1 MWVGVGGSAFVV
13 RPGGNGCSPSLA
25 IILLSLFLTAA
36 ARPAH
41 AGYSVDILQPTGG
54 GHSGASLTAVVR
66 ITDTGNSG
74 MVQLSRFRVVCGG
87 DELINVTDPYGLYF
101 YPDPQNP
108 GTQICDQMG
117 WWWAHSKTSPGT
129 YQITATLEWVEH
141 HMEQTGTDENGYPI
155 MHFWTTSGS
164 VEDTDSFTLDN
175 YGPVSITRASPNGT
189 VSGTVN
195 IQAEVVPAP
204 AAGAGGGM
212 GGPEGGGDFM
222 DRVEY
227 TAGDFHQDLTH
238 IQGGY
243 WDPETQQY
251 VEAPNRWI
259 GSWNT
264 AEQYDPQ
271 NDPTGVARWGDP
283 KYPDGTY
290 NQQVKAYFGPNVKIG
305 GEGTLTLKNKGKI
318 RGTVRDAE
326 GGSISGAT
334 VVVARYWQDPN
345 QEPVQYDPNMPP
357 GEPMNTQIER
367 IYATATTDAGG
378 HYEVEVYPGSY
389 SLSASHPDYVKGG
402 AGAGVWPGATTE
414 PVDFYLNRR
423 VSWEVPWDPGMM
435 MGPRLADGLYTMT
448 VCVVV
453 RDQSGQPLAGVP
465 VTFTAT
471 GGTITT
477 DPVNTAVGAD
487 GLARACVNLTAP
499 QSSEDVTIQIGATVG
514 GGEGGGATTPN
525 PLPITFGGVVAT
537 ATMQPM
543 TKAGGGEIGQYVGG
557 KVRGNVRVSSSD
569 GVTLTGLRARIK
581 ELTTDHPADWREL
594 ENVQDFTWAPPP
606 EMGGRWGVTGSGQG
620 YVDYWFEID
629 TVALGL
635 HNFEHTLEITA
646 SFSTSQPLDPVTVTQ
661 NFTVKNVVVK
671 NVGTSTNLD
680 YIKYDPESTDASLN
694 NPFFGFEV
702 EDLGDAHQYDCYV
715 FFRPTPVD
723 GWWQSAPHQDLRP
736 TYYYM
741 QAQLTGPGMVYL
753 DFANNDIIDPATGQP
768 IEEDLEKGTYTFDIY
783 VTEAQDAWSYDWYW
797 PLDFHEM
804 KTEYMLGMAA
814 HGLEFRIEDGQE
826 KAYASYTL
834 ADDAGTEAEWVK
846 IDLLDS
852 LLNAKA
858 SDVSG
863 PGTALGT
870 PYANILLRNIE
881 GTDLAGDW
889 RAIFMAPDKHGD
901 RARDHEPNRMV
912 AVNQVLGRAGG
923 VVAKVHP
930 VAEDFAQGKVGRVL
944 ISAMRNDGYHTTAI
958 TTKAGTVAQTQD
970 GKVTVTVHL
979 TPVDDAENKTV
990 YFRVVDPAGKSPY
1003 AARTN
1008 GGDNQGGP
1016 GILSLTQATA
1026 TRAVINGTE
1035 VAAAET
1041 ILTFTNQHGGNNYQ
1055 VEASLDANFAE
1066 VIGRTCILVAWK
1078 RVYLE
1083 KHRMYQKGATLTDQ
1097 CDPNDSVD
1105 SDPLAEV
1112 PWWDYWLTVDNKA
1125 DFANLPVGTAVTIFT
1140 SLGGVT
1146 PATLREVD
1154 PNAQAIKVRVT
1165 GNRFADTL
1173 VQYMTG
1179 VRTSDTTTWNIASD
1193 AGIKQAFG
1201 DATDG
1206 SDGGVFVEFKELPD
1220 RADVPKY
1227 TVFPNYQVLFYDYCE
1242 AWAAAAQ
1249 GDDRRNV
1256 VQLVAASRT
1265 AGKVPGTDVP
1275 YGGQAKPDR
1284 HMAVVFAGEF
1294 SNDALVSH
1302 CAAHELG
1309 HMWITTKGSGNGGH
1323 VDNVV
1328 QINNWNGDEYCL
1340 MSYARKAQ
1348 GPVSRFCVAGDRG
1361 GTCIY
1366 RVRDG
1371 ADPLN

>member
-1 MWVGVGGSAFVV
+1 MAAFLNRVGGGGWIRVC
-13 RPGGNGCSPSLA
+13 RPAGGGNRRLPSLA
-25 IILLSLFLTAA
+25 LVLLSLFLTAA
-36 ARPAH
+36 ARPAR
-41 AGYSVDILQPTGG
+41 AGYGVEILQPTGG
-54 GHSGASLTAVVR
+54 GHSGAALLVSVN
-66 ITDTGNSG
+66 ITDTGNNG
-74 MVQLSRFRVVCGG
+74 MVQVTRFRVVCGG
-87 DELINVTDPYGLYF
+87 DEVTNITDPGSFTF

-108 GTQICDQMG
+108 GTLVCPQYTG
-117 WWWAHSKTSPGT
+117 WWAHSKTSPGT
-129 YQITATLEWVEH
+129 YQITATLEYTVTT
-141 HMEQTGTDENGYPI
+141 MVPNGRYDEWGNPLMDPDVDTY
-155 MHFWTTSGS
+155 T

-189 VSGTVN
+189 VSGWVN

-204 AAGAGGGM
+204 AAGAGGWM
-212 GGPEGGGDFM
+212 CGPEGGGDFM

-581 ELTTDHPADWREL
+581 ENTTDHPAEWREI

-606 EMGGRWGVTGSGQG
+606 GMGGRWGVTGSGQG

-629 TVALGL
+629 TVGLGL

-646 SFSTSQPLDPVTVTQ
+646 SFSTSQALDPVTVTQ
-661 NFTVKNVVVK
+661 NFTVRNLVVTNVQS
-671 NVGTSTNLD
+671 NVGED
-680 YIKYDPESTDASLN
+680 YFKYDPDEDAPAEER
-694 NPFFGFEV
+694 NPSFSFDI
-702 EDLGDAHQYDCYV
+702 EDAADDGEYV
-715 FFRPTPVD
+715 WVMYMRPTPAPSWD
-723 GWWQSAPHQDLRP
+723 ATDWAWLRGTQSAPGTITASWNGKRD
-736 TYYYM
+736 
-741 QAQLTGPGMVYL
+741 
-753 DFANNDIIDPATGQP
+753 NNTSSDDEV
-768 IEEDLEKGTYTFDIY
+768 EERGTYTYDI
-783 VTEAQDAWSYDWYW
+783 VIWEV
-797 PLDFHEM
+797 
-804 KTEYMLGMAA
+804 
-814 HGLEFRIEDGQE
+814 
-826 KAYASYTL
+826 
-834 ADDAGTEAEWVK
+834 DDAGQF
-846 IDLLDS
+846 IQDPNSGFLDRT
-852 LLNAKA
+852 AFKA
-858 SDVSG
+858 HPYNGEQVYFLQIPDQYIG
-863 PGTALGT
+863 PDGAVAGHLFDT
-870 PYANILLRNIE
+870 PYDEAADRFPARISYYLQDYFHKDAREVKVRLVDHLFASPVTYA
-881 GTDLAGDW
+881 GGAGDRTPYNNIDIHYFGDDSPGMW
-889 RAIFMAPDKHGD
+889 RAIFLAED
-901 RARDHEPNRMV
+901 DHREYNRQHMYKRML
-912 AVNQVLGRAGG
+912 AVNDTLKDRTAYLAGEIASRMYFEDDGWEILWDPAKRPPEHPGPDSVLFKREGDVYRLKFVDNKMWGPKEGKPQLVPPDQLRGFLETFEVWKGYAQREINTFPPGPVRDGLVAALQQNRIEKVVTNCGGWGVRGLSSAVHGVTFVDAYVYSRERIRWNAALRAADNYFSGAVTMEAAARANGIAARVHSGLRAGG
-923 VVAKVHP
+923 VVM
-930 VAEDFAQGKVGRVL
+930 VA
-944 ISAMRNDGYHTTAI
+944 
-958 TTKAGTVAQTQD
+958 AGSMHYIKVAQERFESNGGQA
-970 GKVTVTVHL
+970 
-979 TPVDDAENKTV
+979 DDAV
-990 YFRVVDPAGKSPY
+990 AY
-1003 AARTN
+1003 A
-1008 GGDNQGGP
+1008 
-1016 GILSLTQATA
+1016 L
-1026 TRAVINGTE
+1026 
-1035 VAAAET
+1035 
-1041 ILTFTNQHGGNNYQ
+1041 
-1055 VEASLDANFAE
+1055 
-1066 VIGRTCILVAWK
+1066 
-1078 RVYLE
+1078 
-1083 KHRMYQKGATLTDQ
+1083 
-1097 CDPNDSVD
+1097 
-1105 SDPLAEV
+1105 
-1112 PWWDYWLTVDNKA
+1112 
-1125 DFANLPVGTAVTIFT
+1125 
-1140 SLGGVT
+1140 
-1146 PATLREVD
+1146 
-1154 PNAQAIKVRVT
+1154 
-1165 GNRFADTL
+1165 
-1173 VQYMTG
+1173 
-1179 VRTSDTTTWNIASD
+1179 
-1193 AGIKQAFG
+1193 
-1201 DATDG
+1201 
-1206 SDGGVFVEFKELPD
+1206 
-1220 RADVPKY
+1220 
-1227 TVFPNYQVLFYDYCE
+1227 
-1242 AWAAAAQ
+1242 
-1249 GDDRRNV
+1249 
-1256 VQLVAASRT
+1256 LVAAWDMQWSSLVYNACVYASR
-1265 AGKVPGTDVP
+1265 
-1275 YGGQAKPDR
+1275 QIDR
-1284 HMAVVFAGEF
+1284 SV
-1294 SNDALVSH
+1294 
-1302 CAAHELG
+1302 
-1309 HMWITTKGSGNGGH
+1309 KGSAWWK
-1323 VDNVV
+1323 
-1328 QINNWNGDEYCL
+1328 QAQYWNNQN
-1340 MSYARKAQ
+1340 
-1348 GPVSRFCVAGDRG
+1348 
-1361 GTCIY
+1361 
-1366 RVRDG
+1366 
-1371 ADPLN
+1371 